1 MRLIVFYSYTNNT
14 RGIVKAIKEKYNYD
28 CVEIKTVA
36 EYSDDYEKVVAS
48 EEKLVPLD
56 YQPEIQKLDVDFSK
70 YDEIILCTP
79 VWWYSV
85 ASPVNTFL
93 HTYDLTGKVII
104 PVATNGGWLGRTF
117 ENISKVTGC
126 NIKKELSLT
135 FEENRLKNIYEFED
149 WLNNL
154 EEIEDNNKE

>member
-1 MRLIVFYSYTNNT
+1 MKRIIVYYSYTGNT
-14 RGIVKAIKEKYNYD
+14 KYIVDKIKEKYHYD
-28 CVEIKTVA
+28 SVEIKAVN
-36 EYSDDYEKVVAS
+36 EYTDDYETVVAS

-56 YQPEIQKLDVDFSK
+56 YQPDIHPLNVDFNQ

-93 HTYDLTGKVII
+93 HTYNLKDKTII

-117 ENISKVTGC
+117 DNIVSITGC
-126 NIKKELSLT
+126 NIKNNISLK
-135 FEENRLKNIYEFED
+135 FEDGRLTSTYEFED

-154 EEIEDNNKE
+154 E

>member
-1 MRLIVFYSYTNNT
+1 MKRIIIFYSYSNNT
-14 RGIVKAIKEKYNYD
+14 RKIAEKIHEKYGYD
-28 CVEIKTVA
+28 MVEIKTA
-36 EYSDDYEKVVAS
+36 EEYSTDYQKVVDS

-56 YQPEIQKLDVDFSK
+56 YQPDIQEINVKLDN
-70 YDEIILCTP
+70 YDQIILCTP

-93 HTYDLTGKVII
+93 HNYSLKGKTII

-117 ENISKVTGC
+117 ENIEKISGATLEKP
-126 NIKKELSLT
+126 ISLK
-135 FEENRLKNIYEFED
+135 FEGDRLINLYEFED

-154 EEIEDNNKE
+154 EEKEQ

>member
-1 MRLIVFYSYTNNT
+1 MKRLIIFYSYSNNT
-14 RGIVKAIKEKYNYD
+14 RKIVEKIQEKYNYD
-28 CVEIKTVA
+28 VVEIKTVE
-36 EYSDDYEKVVAS
+36 EYSSDYQKVVSS

-56 YQPEIQKLDVDFSK
+56 YQPDIEKIDTNFKK

-93 HTYDLTGKVII
+93 HNYDLKGKIII

-117 ENISKVTGC
+117 ENIEKVSEC
-126 NIKKELSLT
+126 IIKNPISLK
-135 FEENRLKNIYEFED
+135 FDEDRLVNPYEFED
-149 WLNNL
+149 WLNSL
-154 EEIEDNNKE
+154 EEKEQ

>member
-1 MRLIVFYSYTNNT
+1 MKRVIVFYSYTNNT
-14 RGIVKAIKEKYNYD
+14 RGIALKIQEKYNYD
-28 CVEIKTVA
+28 IIEIKPKE
-36 EYSDDYEKVVAS
+36 EYSKDYDKVVAS

-56 YQPEIQKLDVDFSK
+56 YQPDIEPLEVDFNN

-93 HTYDLTGKVII
+93 HTYNLSKKTII

-117 ENISKVTGC
+117 ENISSISKAK
-126 NIKKELSLT
+126 IKNELSLK
-135 FEENRLKNIYEFED
+135 FEDGRLINPYEFED

-154 EEIEDNNKE
+154 E